1 MTAVLRLTM
10 SLLPMALTPAMAF
23 LLSEGYVNMGGG
35 CKDILLL
42 LPWTLWVLL
51 YGVISLGAWWRGLSP
66 VRAAA
71 WATGGATLALLLAW
85 LVLPAAAPVL
95 APFRTQPR

>member
-1 MTAVLRLTM
+1 MTAIVRLTL
-10 SLLPMALTPAMAF
+10 SLLPLALTPAMAF

-42 LPWTLWVLL
+42 LPWMLWALL

-66 VRAAA
+66 GRAAA
-71 WATGGATLALLLAW
+71 WAAGGATLALFLAW
-85 LVLPAAAPVL
+85 LALLAAGPV
-95 APFRTQPR
+95 

>member
-10 SLLPMALTPAMAF
+10 SLLPMALTPVLAF

-42 LPWTLWVLL
+42 LPWTLWAVL
-51 YGVISLGAWWRGLSP
+51 YGGISLGAWWRGLP
-66 VRAAA
+66 PARAAT
-71 WATGGATLALLLAW
+71 WAVLGATLILLLAA
-85 LVLPAAAPVL
+85 LVLRATLPAVP
-95 APFRTQPR
+95 